1 MKREFLPVVIDNSLS
16 KIEKYSPFN
25 ANNKVNIVIPIYNE
39 GKSIVKLVKKIHL
52 VLQDTLQ
59 FRITIVNDCSTDN
72 TLDLLENSSV
82 ETNII
87 STNENSG
94 KGVSLIK
101 GFEQCTNQEI
111 IVTIDGDGEHL
122 PEDIFPLIHPII
134 QGFAQATIG
143 ARFRN
148 NRFLN
153 FFMNNNKGSY
163 SNNGKSLNYIRR
175 FGNWI
180 FSMFIWMATRVW
192 IVDSQCG
199 FRAYAPGV
207 IQKLNLDC
215 KGFQIETEIT
225 MNLINKGLKIVDVP
239 IQTGKGNRPSY
250 MDIVIDSIKNGLTI
264 IRLKLPRKLNR
275 WMRKIFPVLIN

>member
-1 MKREFLPVVIDNSLS
+1 MKREFFPLVIDENLS
-16 KIEKYSPFN
+16 SIGEFSPLN
-25 ANNKVNIVIPIYNE
+25 PNNKVNIIIPIYNE

-52 VLQDTLQ
+52 VLQDTIQ

-72 TLDLLENSSV
+72 TLDLLKNSSI
-82 ETNII
+82 ETKII
-87 STNENSG
+87 TTSENSG

-101 GFEQCTNQEI
+101 GFNQCTNNEI
-111 IVTIDGDGEHL
+111 IVTMDGDGEHL
-122 PEDIFPLIHPII
+122 PKDIFSLIRPINL
-134 QGFAQATIG
+134 GFAHATIG
-143 ARFRN
+143 ARFRD

-153 FFMNNNKGSY
+153 FFKNNNKGSY
-163 SNNGKSLNYIRR
+163 SKNGKSLNYIRR

-180 FSMFIWMATRVW
+180 FSMFIWMATREW

-207 IQKLNLDC
+207 IQKLNLYC

-225 MNLINKGLKIVDVP
+225 MNLINKGLKIIDVP
-239 IQTGKGNRPSY
+239 IKTGKGNRPSY

>member
-1 MKREFLPVVIDNSLS
+1 MKREFFPMVIDENLSSLG
-16 KIEKYSPFN
+16 EFSPLN
-25 ANNKVNIVIPIYNE
+25 PNNKVNIIIPIYNE

-52 VLQDTLQ
+52 VLQDTLL
-59 FRITIVNDCSTDN
+59 FRITIINDSSTDN
-72 TLDLLENSSV
+72 TLDLLKNSST
-82 ETNII
+82 ETKII
-87 STNENSG
+87 TTNENSG

-101 GFEQCTNQEI
+101 GFNQCTNKEI
-111 IVTIDGDGEHL
+111 IVTMDGDGEHL
-122 PEDIFPLIHPII
+122 PKDIFSLIRPII
-134 QGFAQATIG
+134 LGFAQATIG
-143 ARFRN
+143 ARFRDN
-148 NRFLN
+148 KFLN
-153 FFMNNNKGSY
+153 FFLNNNKGSY
-163 SNNGKSLNYIRR
+163 SNNGKSLNYLRR

-180 FSMFIWMATRVW
+180 FSMFIWMTTRVW

-264 IRLKLPRKLNR
+264 IRLKLPQKLNR

>member
-1 MKREFLPVVIDNSLS
+1 MKREFLPVVIDDSLS

-25 ANNKVNIVIPIYNE
+25 VNNKINIVIPIYNE
-39 GKSIVKLVKKIHL
+39 GKSILKLVKKIHL

-72 TLDLLENSSV
+72 TLDLLKNSSV
-82 ETNII
+82 ETNLI

-101 GFEQCTNQEI
+101 GFDQCTNKEI

-122 PEDIFPLIHPII
+122 PEDIFPLIQPII
-134 QGFAQATIG
+134 RGFAQATIG
-143 ARFRN
+143 SRFRD
-148 NRFLN
+148 NRFFN
-153 FFMNNNKGSY
+153 FFLNNNKGSY
-163 SNNGKSLNYIRR
+163 SNNGKSLNYLRR

-180 FSMFIWMATRVW
+180 FSMFIWMSTRVW

-207 IQKLNLDC
+207 IQSLNLNC

-225 MNLINKGLKIVDVP
+225 MNLINKGLKIIDVP
-239 IQTGKGNRPSY
+239 IHTGKGNRPSY

-264 IRLKLPRKLNR
+264 IRLKLSRKIDR
-275 WMRKIFPVLIN
+275 WLCKIFPVLTN